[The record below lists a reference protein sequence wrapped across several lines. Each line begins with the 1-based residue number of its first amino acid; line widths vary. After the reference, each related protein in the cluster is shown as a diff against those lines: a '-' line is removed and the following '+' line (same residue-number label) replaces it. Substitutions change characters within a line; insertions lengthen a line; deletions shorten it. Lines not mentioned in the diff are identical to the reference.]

1 MVIRLDQDLDSF
13 FSYIDKKVGLE
24 NVMVALTADHGIA
37 PIPTESAKLGVAS
50 ARLDLD
56 ALTETIDESLNARF
70 SPNKGVQYF
79 MPTPELPY
87 LALDPR
93 AFGAVSEKDAE

>member
-1 MVIRLDQDLDSF
+1 MDRILNSEREMVIRLDQDLASF
-13 FSYIDKKVGLE
+13 FSYIDKKDWLGE
-24 NVMVALTADHGIA
+24 CDGR
-37 PIPTESAKLGVAS
+37 GVAS

-56 ALTETIDESLNARF
+56 ALTEAIDDSLNARF

-79 MPTPELPY
+79 MPSTQELPY

-93 AFGAVSEKDAE
+93 AFGTV